1 MSGKTKF
8 NTDWSRD
15 RPWLHSVKC
24 DKHSAFCAACNVTIS
39 VSGGGISQV
48 KAHERTGRH
57 TKAAESFKNQSTF
70 SNNGKSSLTLSRKEL
85 PSNFTSEENVLNA
98 EVLQAL
104 SIVDKTQS
112 FSSADGDNEK
122 FQRMFPDSAIAKAY
136 KQGRTKVKYTV
147 HFGIAPHVKALLLEE
162 VRNVPFAFKFDE
174 TTTSQVKKQYD
185 GYITYYSNS
194 KKEITTS
201 YCGSLFLDHCSAA
214 DLINHFF
221 HFIEDLELD
230 VNNLLNIGMD
240 GPSVN
245 KKFERELLEEL
256 ENSNISK
263 FITIGSCALHTVNNA
278 FGKGLKQL
286 KAAEIDLD
294 QFAIDL
300 HFFFKLSSARRED
313 FRKIS
318 SITDVTV
325 HYLLK
330 HCQTRWLSIER
341 VLVRIIEQFENIRE
355 YFLVELPKQSGF
367 KGKTGVGSTERY
379 KRISTLLNN
388 KVLFPCMTFVVF
400 VSQDFRKFMLPLQTS
415 APMIHVLHSMEMK
428 LIQNMISKF
437 LDPKYIKNE
446 EQTQFLSV
454 KGIKKL
460 DVKAKEKHLVSI
472 PIVQIS
478 IWGYISNPL
487 SLKEGVSWFLMSL
500 FTSDVKREKNKAK
513 EIEV

>member
-1 MSGKTKF
+1 MPGKTKF

-15 RPWLHSVKC
+15 RPWLHPVKY
-24 DKHSAFCAACNVTIS
+24 DKYSAFCAACNVTIS

-57 TKAAESFKNQSTF
+57 NKAVESFKTQSTF
-70 SNNGKSSLTLSRKEL
+70 SSNGKSSLILSRKESS
-85 PSNFTSEENVLNA
+85 SNFTEEEKVLNA

-104 SIVDKTQS
+104 SIVNKTHS

-122 FQRMFPDSAIAKAY
+122 FQQMFPDSAIAKAY
-136 KQGRTKVKYTV
+136 KQGQTKVKYTV
-147 HFGIAPHVKALLLEE
+147 HFGIAPHVKELLLEE
-162 VRNVPFAFKFDE
+162 VRNVPFVFKFDE

-185 GYITYYSNS
+185 GYVTYYSNS

-201 YCGSLFLDHCSAA
+201 YCGSLFLGHCSAA
-214 DLINHFF
+214 DLVNHFF
-221 HFIEDLELD
+221 HFIEDLKLNI
-230 VNNLLNIGMD
+230 NNLLNIGMD
-240 GPSVN
+240 GPNVN
-245 KKFERELLEEL
+245 KKFERELLEQF
-256 ENSNISK
+256 ENNDISK

-278 FGKGLKQL
+278 FGKGLKEL
-286 KAAEIDLD
+286 KAAEMDLD

-325 HYLLK
+325 HYLLR

-341 VLVRIIEQFENIRE
+341 VLVRIIEQFENIRA

-367 KGKTGVGSTERY
+367 KGKGIGSTERY
-379 KRISTLLNN
+379 KRISILLNN
-388 KVLFPCMTFVVF
+388 KALFPCMTFVVF

-437 LDPKYIKNE
+437 LDPKYIKNA

-454 KGIKKL
+454 KGTKQL

-472 PIVQIS
+472 KS
-478 IWGYISNPL
+478 
-487 SLKEGVSWFLMSL
+487 K
-500 FTSDVKREKNKAK
+500 
-513 EIEV
+513 

>member
-201 YCGSLFLDHCSAA
+201 YCGSLFLGHCSAA

-245 KKFERELLEEL
+245 
-256 ENSNISK
+256 
-263 FITIGSCALHTVNNA
+263 
-278 FGKGLKQL
+278 
-286 KAAEIDLD
+286 LD

-415 APMIHVLHSMEMK
+415 APMIQHVLHSMEMK